1 MKTNTKLDKWAAEKC
16 VGSVDRLKPLKNE
29 GEIIDYVLEIPSSG
43 IAFTLATFTLS
54 DARCREIVM
63 EFFEISTNRGHWHE
77 GKEWEHWFATTDDNK
92 FEADGESI
100 EAAEIACI
108 QAIKDAE

>member
-1 MKTNTKLDKWAAEKC
+1 MKTNAELDKWAAEKC
-16 VGSVDRLKPLKNE
+16 GVDTCASIYDDLDTALYISNTNGSK
-29 GEIIDYVLEIPSSG
+29 IW
-43 IAFTLATFTLS
+43 TLS

-108 QAIKDAE
+108 QAIKDAEGE